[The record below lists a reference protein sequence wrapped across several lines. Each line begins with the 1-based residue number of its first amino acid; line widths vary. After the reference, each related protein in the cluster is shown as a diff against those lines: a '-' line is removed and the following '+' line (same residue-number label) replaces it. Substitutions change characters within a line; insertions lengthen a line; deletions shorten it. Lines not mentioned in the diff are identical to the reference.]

1 MPPPS
6 SKPRAKPHTI
16 ESATVTAI
24 VRPAVAQLP
33 VTPAAPEP
41 RTVTCS
47 NARRALPVSQTASSA
62 GDGASISTPES
73 SAEPPRTRTRPV
85 HDRARHGGAVV
96 DLQRRGAAPPSI
108 WSPRALLP
116 GSSSR
121 SVAPD
126 VPVRRRVASAP
137 RPTTRTGRPVASAN
151 GPASLMRPSRIV
163 SRSVSARAA
172 ANASAAVARSVQPAA
187 FTSTQ

>member
-1 MPPPS
+1 M
-6 SKPRAKPHTI
+6 T
-16 ESATVTAI
+16 AT

-47 NARRALPVSQTASSA
+47 SDSRALPVSQTASSA
-62 GDGASISTPES
+62 GDGASTSTPES
-73 SAEPPRTRTRPV
+73 SAEPPRTRTRPSTTEP
-85 HDRARHGGAVV
+85 ATAAPSSICSAGA
-96 DLQRRGAAPPSI
+96 AAPPSI
-108 WSPRALLP
+108 RSPRALLP

-121 SVAPD
+121 SVAPV
-126 VPVRRRVASAP
+126 VPGRRRVASAP

-172 ANASAAVARSVQPAA
+172 ANASAAVSSAVQPAA
-187 FTSTQ
+187 LTSTQ

>member
-33 VTPAAPEP
+33 VTPAAPDP

-47 NARRALPVSQTASSA
+47 NTRRVLPVSQTASSA
-62 GDGASISTPES
+62 GDGASISRPES
-73 SAEPPRTRTRPV
+73 WAEPPRTRTRPSTTEP
-85 HDRARHGGAVV
+85 DAAAPSSICSAGA
-96 DLQRRGAAPPSI
+96 AAPPSI

-126 VPVRRRVASAP
+126 VPVRRRVVSAP

-172 ANASAAVARSVQPAA
+172 ANASAAVARSEQPAA